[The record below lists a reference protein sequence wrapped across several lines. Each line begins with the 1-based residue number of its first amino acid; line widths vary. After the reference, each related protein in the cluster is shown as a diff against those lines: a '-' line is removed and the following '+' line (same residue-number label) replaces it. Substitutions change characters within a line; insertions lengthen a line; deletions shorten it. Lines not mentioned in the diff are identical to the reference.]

1 MHRFVECDPKRVEG
15 LIRVNS
21 VHRFQAMNRVYWCVA
36 ASIDFASKAM
46 ALTPEGEPYFRMSQ
60 GMLNDQGFGLIRCTN
75 PSVLMW

>member
-36 ASIDFASKAM
+36 ASIDFASKVM
-46 ALTPEGEPYFRMSQ
+46 ALTPEGEP
-60 GMLNDQGFGLIRCTN
+60 
-75 PSVLMW
+75 